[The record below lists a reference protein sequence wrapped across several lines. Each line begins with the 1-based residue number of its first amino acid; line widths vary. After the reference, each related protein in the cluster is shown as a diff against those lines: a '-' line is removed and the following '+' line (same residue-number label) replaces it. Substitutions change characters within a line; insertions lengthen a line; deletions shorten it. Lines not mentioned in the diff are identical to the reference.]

1 MKGQTGPMPV
11 TNLNGTPLAYQID
24 GTGQPVVLIH
34 GSWTD
39 RRTWG
44 PLIPNL
50 EPSFQVVSYDLRG
63 HGESTGDSNGV
74 TVHDD
79 VADLAALVDH
89 LGIAPTHLVANSYG
103 SNIALRFA
111 AAHPELVA
119 RLVCHEP
126 GLFDLL
132 ESTPA
137 GADIAAREWQ
147 AFRELKAM
155 LEGGDSPATAEWYV
169 DHEFGAGTFESF
181 DDAARDR
188 MLHNTHTVLREL
200 EDPDS
205 HRADVAALRSSTAP
219 VLLTQGDDTADWVD
233 GVIVELLTILPEAER
248 HVIAGA
254 GHFPY
259 RTHTEEYADII
270 EEFLLSR

>member
-1 MKGQTGPMPV
+1 MPV
-11 TNLNGTPLAYQID
+11 ITLNRTPLGYQID
-24 GTGQPVVLIH
+24 GTGTPVVLIH

-44 PLIPNL
+44 PLIPSL
-50 EPSFQVVSYDLRG
+50 TPSFQVVSYDLRG
-63 HGESTGDSNGV
+63 HGESTGDSNGA

-111 AAHPELVA
+111 TAHPDLVA
-119 RLVCHEP
+119 GLVCHEP

-132 ESTPA
+132 ESTAA
-137 GADIAAREWQ
+137 GAGIAAREWE
-147 AFRELKAM
+147 AFER
-155 LEGGDSPATAEWYV
+155 LEGMLQQGDFAATAKWYV
-169 DHEFGAGTFESF
+169 DHEFGPGAFESF

-188 MLHNTHTVLREL
+188 MLDNTHTVLREI

-205 HRADVAALRSSTAP
+205 HRSDVAALTGLRAP

-233 GVIVELLTILPEAER
+233 GVIEALLQIIPEADR
-248 HVIAGA
+248 RVIAGA

-259 RTHTEEYADII
+259 RTHAEEYAEII